1 MARYICIADLLQM
14 MEEEVLQLAA
24 VVAMAPV
31 EARRLSRFIA
41 EQRVIDSPE
50 SKKKSWSAA

>member
-31 EARRLSRFIA
+31 EARRLSRLIA